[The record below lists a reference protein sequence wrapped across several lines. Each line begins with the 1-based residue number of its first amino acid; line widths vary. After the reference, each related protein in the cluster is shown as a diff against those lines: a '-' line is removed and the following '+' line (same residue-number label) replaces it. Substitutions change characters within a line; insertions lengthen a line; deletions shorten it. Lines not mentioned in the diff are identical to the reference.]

1 MKSVFQIW
9 RAELRRMVSLKPVR
23 SVLIGAAILYAAF
36 YPQPYVNEALRDVP
50 IVLVDLD
57 RSSISRDFARR
68 TEATEGVSI
77 QPTAADLATAERQV
91 LARKAYGILVIP
103 RDFERDLLH
112 GRAAPV
118 ALYADAS
125 YFLLYQRVSGAV
137 TGVAKTIGIEI
148 ETARLI
154 ASGTDPAI
162 AATATDPLALTLV
175 PLFNPQGGYAT
186 YLLPAAFVLILQQL
200 LLIGAG
206 LLGTLPGD
214 RTGHPISRVI
224 GKLLAYL
231 TLQTIVLPV
240 YLIGLP
246 YLYAV
251 PRLGSLEALGA
262 VAVPFVLAVSSLAMV
277 LAAVC
282 RTPIRVQ
289 LATAALGLPFFF
301 VAGFSWPT
309 EAIPPALQAL
319 AGLVPSSTA
328 IEAFVAVNQMGADL
342 ADLQPQ
348 LARLWGLAA
357 GYTVLA
363 MLLNLILGKR
373 AASEA

>member
-36 YPQPYVNEALRDVP
+36 YPQPYVNEALRGVP

-77 QPTAADLATAERQV
+77 QATAADLATAERQV
-91 LARKAYGILVIP
+91 LARKAYGIA
-103 RDFERDLLH
+103 
-112 GRAAPV
+112 GG
-118 ALYADAS
+118 
-125 YFLLYQRVSGAV
+125 GA
-137 TGVAKTIGIEI
+137 
-148 ETARLI
+148 
-154 ASGTDPAI
+154 
-162 AATATDPLALTLV
+162 
-175 PLFNPQGGYAT
+175 
-186 YLLPAAFVLILQQL
+186 
-200 LLIGAG
+200 
-206 LLGTLPGD
+206 
-214 RTGHPISRVI
+214 GHPISRVI

-246 YLYAV
+246 YLYNV

-277 LAAVC
+277 LAALC

-328 IEAFVAVNQMGADL
+328 IEAFVAVNQMGAEL

-363 MLLNLILGKR
+363 MLLNQILGKR